1 MAAGLSQG
9 FLTGV
14 LQTFARKYAIPIDTL
29 NFGFEVRS
37 EWTVEEI
44 ENPADDGVLV
54 NGLFTDG
61 ARWNEEKVCTR
72 NPNKHAR
79 VSE

>member
-1 MAAGLSQG
+1 MEPSGCFCSGWQG

-29 NFGFEVRS
+29 NFGFEVRP
-37 EWTVEEI
+37 EWTVDEVETG
-44 ENPADDGVLV
+44 ADDGVLI

-61 ARWNEEKVCTR
+61 ARWNAQKVS
-72 NPNKHAR
+72 
-79 VSE
+79 VY